1 MSVVVSG
8 TLKSPD
14 GEAISGANITLTA
27 LTVSPDALSG
37 TSASAVTREGGYYGM
52 TMDPG
57 EYAVSVTVKGKTAV
71 YGRVRIEGTESTV
84 TLNMLLR
91 RSLVEVSI
99 PGELLTDF
107 RQIQNNVAD
116 DLATIRRL
124 NEDTATKNTQATQSK
139 ESAAASAKS
148 ASDSA
153 KTATSR
159 AAEAGQK
166 ATDATEAATRA
177 ITAAGNA
184 EESSTRAGESE
195 KAAGA
200 DAEKARQHAEK
211 ARLAQESA
219 GEILKRA
226 EAATVSAEEARRM
239 AENARGPRGP
249 QGETGPKGDVGPKG
263 ETGPVGPQGPAGP
276 RGEKGEQGERG
287 PQGIPGLKGDT
298 GERGPKG
305 DQGDMGPKGEK
316 GDPGGL
322 AGPQGP
328 KGERGEAGPQGPMG
342 ARGERGE
349 TGPRGEPGPAG
360 PRGERGETGPQG
372 PRGEPGPAGS
382 AANVADAT
390 TAQKGIVQLSSAT
403 DSDDETKAAT
413 PKAVKAAMDKADGC
427 LEKAKNGDDIPD
439 KVKFLNTVGAARV
452 YGRDIHTGA
461 GEWTTSEFVAWLK
474 EKGAFDQPYWM
485 MKASL
490 HAEFNKVITDVG
502 PGKLNLGGCAIEV
515 MGTYN
520 AAIVRVTIGE
530 YGGDG
535 FLNGTVCTCT
545 VYGDTQRFHWRVDYS
560 TKNKPDTVSQR
571 DASTTQ
577 KGVVQLSSDTDSNDE
592 TKAATPKAVKAAM
605 DVANEAKTKAEEAAA
620 GGGVP
625 GPKGEKGDTGP
636 AGPAGPQ
643 GPKGDTGAAG
653 PAGAQGPKG
662 DKGDPGVAGPAGP
675 AGAPGPKGDKGDP
688 GVAGPAG
695 PEGPQGP
702 KGDTGAPGQGTEL
715 LTTANTWTQA
725 QTFNGG
731 INGNLTV
738 NGNGSFNDVQIR
750 SDKRNKRNLVKLDN
764 ALDRLEALTGYLYEI
779 QYSADG
785 WQTSV
790 GLIAQ
795 DAQKALPELVTED
808 ADVISGEKRL
818 RLNYNGIIA
827 LLVEGFKTLRHEIKE
842 LREK

>member
-239 AENARGPRGP
+239 AENARGP

-263 ETGPVGPQGPAGP
+263 ETGPVGPQGPAGPKGERGDVGAQGAVGPAGP

-316 GDPGGL
+316 GDPGGP

-452 YGRDIHTGA
+452 YGRDIHTET

-474 EKGAFDQPYWM
+474 EKGAFDQTYWM

-490 HAEFNKVITDVG
+490 HAGFNKVITDVG
-502 PGKLNLGGCAIEV
+502 PGKLNLGGCVIEV

-530 YGGDG
+530 YGATG
-535 FLNGTVCTCT
+535 FINGTVCTCT
-545 VYGDTQRFHWRVDYS
+545 VYGDTQYFHWRVDYS

-577 KGVVQLSSDTDSNDE
+577 KGVVQLSSDTGSNDE

-625 GPKGEKGDTGP
+625 GPKGEKGDP
-636 AGPAGPQ
+636 
-643 GPKGDTGAAG
+643 
-653 PAGAQGPKG
+653 GAQGPKG
-662 DKGDPGVAGPAGP
+662 ETGATGPAGPRGAQGPKGEKGDPGPRGERGETGPMGP
-675 AGAPGPKGDKGDP
+675 PGASDGKSRVVGIRLGNKQIY
-688 GVAGPAG
+688 A
-695 PEGPQGP
+695 PQTDSTTWAVDLDIGAMI
-702 KGDTGAPGQGTEL
+702 TGIGGYNDGNKTLIDRVSYRPLQV
-715 LTTANTWTQA
+715 
-725 QTFNGG
+725 TFDGSQWR
-731 INGNLTV
+731 TV
-738 NGNGSFNDVQIR
+738 
-750 SDKRNKRNLVKLDN
+750 
-764 ALDRLEALTGYLYEI
+764 
-779 QYSADG
+779 
-785 WQTSV
+785 SV
-790 GLIAQ
+790 G
-795 DAQKALPELVTED
+795 EYVS
-808 ADVISGEKRL
+808 SG
-818 RLNYNGIIA
+818 A
-827 LLVEGFKTLRHEIKE
+827 SGFEYFPL
-842 LREK
+842 